1 MTIVGTI
8 LKGIKWKED
17 SASPVTVRVDK
28 NGFYIY
34 WVCQNGE
41 TDTLEISSIRDTR
54 TGKYARVPSSAKL
67 RTTINYCGN
76 SEALEDKQIQIF
88 YGSQFNNLDE
98 INFSCASKDLALLW
112 TSELMKMA
120 YNIYAINSCPLTFLK
135 KAHARLRFMVEKGD
149 MLPVKKLTRM
159 LTKDKVEMKRIE
171 KALEST
177 NLPSGRNDS
186 ILIDDVTFEKFL
198 SFYKNLVQRQELES
212 IFDKLFPQA
221 QQYHPQTNTSSSA
234 FSSSLHSQKDNPL
247 SGTSGKYIDV
257 DTLVQFINKHQRDPR
272 LNEILHPYADRERGL
287 DIIKTYEPHKEILK
301 KQCLSYD
308 GFLRYLMSDD
318 NAIVAPEKLDLHMDM
333 DQPLN
338 HYFINS
344 SHNTYLTGHQLRGK
358 SSVDM
363 YRQCLLAGCRCVELD
378 CWNGKTDEEPIIT
391 HGYTVVTEISFKE
404 VLEAINESAF
414 KTSSYPVILSFEN
427 HCSPRQQAKMVQY
440 CKEIFSS
447 DVLLT
452 EPLADYPLDKNS
464 PLPSPSQLMRRIII
478 KNKKKHSK
486 KHAQA
491 LKSFTP
497 SSSTVAPCDTEEQ
510 ELEESD
516 PDEEELPPIDA
527 DASDILT
534 LNGDSGICAT
544 SLISS
549 SNYTT
554 EPLATPTTT
563 TSTSNSTSISAH
575 QHHHHHS
582 ASSNISNSNSNYSTS
597 TNIASNNNPVSS
609 SSPSTT
615 STTAVS
621 TSSSTTATTAG
632 SVGVVSGGDDNI
644 GSTIQKCRLPSTDQT
659 SINST
664 STSEFSQQQQQQQH
678 LLQQRT
684 ASNDLSDLNGDLNVL
699 NNQQDLVASPLSRE
713 AEPAVEMSAL
723 VVYMQPVRF
732 NSFEEAER
740 RGKSYEV
747 SSFAETQATSLLKER
762 PIDFVSLNKKQFTR
776 VYPRGTRVDS
786 SNYIPQVYWNAGCQM
801 VALNF
806 QTFDLGMQLNM
817 GLFDYNC
824 RSGYILK
831 PEFMRR
837 PDKTFD
843 PFTESTVDGIIAG
856 TVSVKIIS
864 GQFLS
869 EKRGSTFVEVE
880 MYGLPADTVRR
891 RRTKVAQANGINPIW
906 DDEPFEFK
914 KVVLPELASLRIAAY
929 EEVGRSNRLVGY
941 RILPVVGL
949 RPGYRHLP
957 LRSESNQPLTLP
969 TLFLKV
975 EVNDYVP
982 PLYADI
988 AEALANP
995 IAHQKKED
1003 PVERH
1008 AEQLMVLDEQISARF

>member
-8 LKGIKWKED
+8 LKGIKWNED
-17 SASPVTVRVDK
+17 SASTVTVRIDK

-67 RTTINYCGN
+67 RTLINYCGN
-76 SEALEDKQIQIF
+76 SEALEDKQIQII

-98 INFSCASKDLALLW
+98 INFSCASKDLAQLW
-112 TSELMKMA
+112 TNELMKMA
-120 YNIYAINSCPLTFLK
+120 YNIYAINACPLTFLK

-149 MLPVKKLTRM
+149 VLPVKKLTRM

-171 KALEST
+171 KALELT
-177 NLPSGRNDS
+177 QLPSSRNDS
-186 ILIDDVTFEKFL
+186 ILIDDFTFERFL
-198 SFYKNLVQRQELES
+198 SFYKNLVQRQELEQ

-221 QQYHPQTNTSSSA
+221 QQYNPNQHHHQTSSSST
-234 FSSSLHSQKDNPL
+234 FSTSTFHSSSHHHHRDHHNSFQGY
-247 SGTSGKYIDV
+247 SSKYIHL
-257 DTLVQFINKHQRDPR
+257 DTLVQFLNKHQRDPR
-272 LNEILHPYADRERGL
+272 LNEILHPYADKQRGL
-287 DIIKTYEPHKEILK
+287 DIIKTYEPHKEIAKLD
-301 KQCLSYD
+301 CLSYD
-308 GFLRYLMSDD
+308 GFMRYLMSDD

-333 DQPLN
+333 SQPLN

-414 KTSSYPVILSFEN
+414 KTSPYPVILSFEN

-452 EPLADYPLDKNS
+452 EPLSDYPLDHNI
-464 PLPSPSQLMRRIII
+464 PLPSPNQLMRRIII
-478 KNKKKHSK
+478 KNKKKHTK
-486 KHAQA
+486 KHHHSTHSNSTSTSNNQVPVVSNNSIPSANTQSSISSTSQQQSQQPQQQQQSQAQQDG
-491 LKSFTP
+491 TP
-497 SSSTVAPCDTEEQ
+497 QGAESNSTTVQNANLTNACVSGSPSTTSGIVTDSNQSGRYVPSLSSSTVASTCDTEETDIR
-510 ELEESD
+510 D
-516 PDEEELPPIDA
+516 PDEESDADEEDLPP
-527 DASDILT
+527 LT
-534 LNGDSGICAT
+534 
-544 SLISS
+544 
-549 SNYTT
+549 
-554 EPLATPTTT
+554 
-563 TSTSNSTSISAH
+563 
-575 QHHHHHS
+575 
-582 ASSNISNSNSNYSTS
+582 
-597 TNIASNNNPVSS
+597 
-609 SSPSTT
+609 
-615 STTAVS
+615 
-621 TSSSTTATTAG
+621 
-632 SVGVVSGGDDNI
+632 
-644 GSTIQKCRLPSTDQT
+644 
-659 SINST
+659 
-664 STSEFSQQQQQQQH
+664 
-678 LLQQRT
+678 
-684 ASNDLSDLNGDLNVL
+684 DLNGELNQNAGEIMV
-699 NNQQDLVASPLSRE
+699 SPMSRE
-713 AEPAVEMSAL
+713 AEPAVEMSEL

-732 NSFEEAER
+732 KTFEEAER
-740 RGKSYEV
+740 RDRSYEV

-762 PIDFVSLNKKQFTR
+762 PIDFVSLNKRQFTR
-776 VYPRGTRVDS
+776 VYPKGTRVDS

-817 GLFDYNC
+817 GLFDYNN

-837 PDKTFD
+837 PDRQFD

-856 TVSVKIIS
+856 TVSVQVIS

-869 EKRGSTFVEVE
+869 EKRGNTFVEVE
-880 MYGLPADTVRR
+880 MYGLPADTARR
-891 RRTKVAQANGINPIW
+891 RRTKISQSNGVNPTW
-906 DDEPFEFK
+906 DDDPFVFK
-914 KVVLPELASLRIAAY
+914 KIVLPDLASLRIAAY
-929 EEVGRSNRLVGY
+929 EEVGRSNRLIGY

-982 PLYADI
+982 DRLSELAD
-988 AEALANP
+988 ALANP
-995 IAHQKKED
+995 IAHQSMVD
-1003 PVERH
+1003 RH
-1008 AEQLMVLDEQISARF
+1008 AKQLMVLNEQNEQPD

>member
-8 LKGIKWKED
+8 LKGIKWRED

-76 SEALEDKQIQIF
+76 TDSLEDKQIQII

-149 MLPVKKLTRM
+149 VLPIKKLTRM
-159 LTKDKVEMKRIE
+159 LTKDKGEMKRIE
-171 KALEST
+171 RALEIT
-177 NLPSGRNDS
+177 NISPPQSRNDS
-186 ILIDDVTFEKFL
+186 ILIDDFTFEKFL
-198 SFYKNLVQRQELES
+198 LFYKNLIQRQELEL

-221 QQYHPQTNTSSSA
+221 QQNH
-234 FSSSLHSQKDNPL
+234 SLP
-247 SGTSGKYIDV
+247 GTSGKYIDV

-287 DIIKTYEPHKEILK
+287 DIIKTYEPHKEMLRR
-301 KQCLSYD
+301 QCLSYD

-318 NAIVAPEKLDLHMDM
+318 NAIVAPEKLDLHMEM

-378 CWNGKTDEEPIIT
+378 CWNGKNDEEPIIT

-464 PLPSPSQLMRRIII
+464 PLPPPNQLMRRIII

-486 KHAQA
+486 KHTQQ

-527 DASDILT
+527 DVSDLLT
-534 LNGDSGICAT
+534 LNGDSGIC
-544 SLISS
+544 
-549 SNYTT
+549 
-554 EPLATPTTT
+554 
-563 TSTSNSTSISAH
+563 
-575 QHHHHHS
+575 
-582 ASSNISNSNSNYSTS
+582 NIDN
-597 TNIASNNNPVSS
+597 
-609 SSPSTT
+609 
-615 STTAVS
+615 
-621 TSSSTTATTAG
+621 SSTDL
-632 SVGVVSGGDDNI
+632 SLHNLS
-644 GSTIQKCRLPSTDQT
+644 
-659 SINST
+659 
-664 STSEFSQQQQQQQH
+664 SQQQQQVQQNQQQTQLQQQLQQQQQQSQHQQH
-678 LLQQRT
+678 ILQQRT
-684 ASNDLSDLNGDLNVL
+684 ASNDLSDLNGELL
-699 NNQQDLVASPLSRE
+699 LSSQQDLVFSPMSRE

-762 PIDFVSLNKKQFTR
+762 PIDFVTLNKKQFTR
-776 VYPRGTRVDS
+776 VYPKGTRVDS

-806 QTFDLGMQLNM
+806 QSFDLGMQLNM
-817 GLFDYNC
+817 GLFDYNN

-869 EKRGSTFVEVE
+869 EKKVNTFVEVE
-880 MYGLPADTVRR
+880 MYGLPVDTVRR
-891 RRTKVAQANGINPIW
+891 RRTKVAQSNGINPIW

-929 EEVGRSNRLVGY
+929 EEVGRSNRLIGY

-1008 AEQLMVLDEQISARF
+1008 AEQLMVLDEQNEANAQID

>member
-1 MTIVGTI
+1 MSIVGTI

-76 SEALEDKQIQIF
+76 TDSLEDKQIQII

-98 INFSCASKDLALLW
+98 INFSCASKDLAQLW

-120 YNIYAINSCPLTFLK
+120 YNSESINSCPLTFLK

-149 MLPVKKLTRM
+149 VLPVKKLTRM
-159 LTKDKVEMKRIE
+159 LTKDKVEMKRVE
-171 KALEST
+171 KALELT
-177 NLPSGRNDS
+177 NLPSSRNDS
-186 ILIDDVTFEKFL
+186 ILIDDFTFEKFL
-198 SFYKNLVQRQELES
+198 SFYKNLVQRQELEQ

-221 QQYHPQTNTSSSA
+221 QQYHPPSTSSSSTSA
-234 FSSSLHSQKDNPL
+234 FTSSLSSHSQKNDNPL
-247 SGTSGKYIDV
+247 VGTSGKYIDV

-287 DIIKTYEPHKEILK
+287 DIIKTYEPHKEISK
-301 KQCLSYD
+301 KQSLSYD
-308 GFLRYLMSDD
+308 GFLRYLMSED
-318 NAIVAPEKLDLHMDM
+318 NAIVAPEKLGLHMDM
-333 DQPLN
+333 TQPLN

-378 CWNGKTDEEPIIT
+378 CWNGKNDEEPIIT

-452 EPLADYPLDKNS
+452 EPLADFPLDQNS
-464 PLPSPSQLMRRIII
+464 PLPSPSHLMNRIII
-478 KNKKKHSK
+478 KNKKKHTK
-486 KHAQA
+486 KQPAH
-491 LKSFTP
+491 KSFTP
-497 SSSTVAPCDTEEQ
+497 SSSIVAACDNEEQ

-527 DASDILT
+527 DVSDSLT
-534 LNGDSGICAT
+534 INGDSGICGLST
-544 SLISS
+544 TSS
-549 SNYTT
+549 SIIN
-554 EPLATPTTT
+554 ATTT
-563 TSTSNSTSISAH
+563 MATTATAITSSI
-575 QHHHHHS
+575 
-582 ASSNISNSNSNYSTS
+582 NNL
-597 TNIASNNNPVSS
+597 SNNNSS
-609 SSPSTT
+609 N
-615 STTAVS
+615 
-621 TSSSTTATTAG
+621 
-632 SVGVVSGGDDNI
+632 NI
-644 GSTIQKCRLPSTDQT
+644 QAAQLA
-659 SINST
+659 
-664 STSEFSQQQQQQQH
+664 SQQQQSQH
-678 LLQQRT
+678 ALLQQRT
-684 ASNDLSDLNGDLNVL
+684 ASTDLTDMSGEILML
-699 NNQQDLVASPLSRE
+699 NNQQEIMVSPMSRE

-732 NSFEEAER
+732 KSFEEAER

-762 PIDFVSLNKKQFTR
+762 PIDFVSLNKRQFTR
-776 VYPRGTRVDS
+776 VYPKGTRVDS
-786 SNYIPQVYWNAGCQM
+786 SNYIPQVFWNAGCQM

-817 GLFDYNC
+817 GLFDYNNC
-824 RSGYILK
+824 SGYILK

-837 PDKTFD
+837 PDRQFD
-843 PFTESTVDGIIAG
+843 PFTESIVDGIIAG
-856 TVSVKIIS
+856 TVSVKVIS

-869 EKRGSTFVEVE
+869 EKRGNTFVEVE

-891 RRTKVAQANGINPIW
+891 RRTKVAQSNGVNPIW
-906 DDEPFEFK
+906 DDEPFTFN
-914 KVVLPELASLRIAAY
+914 KVVLPDLASLRIAAY
-929 EEVGRSNRLVGY
+929 EEVGRSNRLIGY

-982 PLYADI
+982 DRFSELADI
-988 AEALANP
+988 LANP
-995 IAHQKKED
+995 IAHQSTVD
-1003 PVERH
+1003 RH
-1008 AEQLMVLDEQISARF
+1008 AKQLMVLNEQNEQTD

>member
-1 MTIVGTI
+1 MSIVGTI

-76 SEALEDKQIQIF
+76 TDALEDKQIQII

-98 INFSCASKDLALLW
+98 INFSCASKDLAQLW
-112 TSELMKMA
+112 TNELMKMA

-149 MLPVKKLTRM
+149 VLPVKKLTRM

-177 NLPSGRNDS
+177 GLPSSRNDS
-186 ILIDDVTFEKFL
+186 ILIDDFTFEKFL
-198 SFYKNLVQRQELES
+198 TFYKNLVQRQELEQ

-221 QQYHPQTNTSSSA
+221 QQYHPTQQSSSSST
-234 FSSSLHSQKDNPL
+234 FSSSLHSSSQKENPFQ
-247 SGTSGKYIDV
+247 GTSGKYIDV
-257 DTLVQFINKHQRDPR
+257 DTLVQFINKYQRDPR

-333 DQPLN
+333 NQPLN

-427 HCSPRQQAKMVQY
+427 HCSPKQQAKMVQY

-452 EPLADYPLDKNS
+452 EPLADFPLDQNS

-478 KNKKKHSK
+478 KNKKKHAK
-486 KHAQA
+486 KQPTQ
-491 LKSFTP
+491 KSFTP
-497 SSSTVAPCDTEEQ
+497 SSSTIPTCDTEEQ

-516 PDEEELPPIDA
+516 PDEEDLPPIDI
-527 DASDILT
+527 DAPDSLT
-534 LNGDSGICAT
+534 MNGDSTICV
-544 SLISS
+544 L
-549 SNYTT
+549 
-554 EPLATPTTT
+554 
-563 TSTSNSTSISAH
+563 SA
-575 QHHHHHS
+575 
-582 ASSNISNSNSNYSTS
+582 
-597 TNIASNNNPVSS
+597 V
-609 SSPSTT
+609 
-615 STTAVS
+615 
-621 TSSSTTATTAG
+621 
-632 SVGVVSGGDDNI
+632 
-644 GSTIQKCRLPSTDQT
+644 
-659 SINST
+659 
-664 STSEFSQQQQQQQH
+664 
-678 LLQQRT
+678 
-684 ASNDLSDLNGDLNVL
+684 NGDLNML
-699 NNQQDLVASPLSRE
+699 NINQQEIMASPMSQE

-732 NSFEEAER
+732 KSFEEAER
-740 RGKSYEV
+740 RGRCYEV

-762 PIDFVSLNKKQFTR
+762 PIDFVSLNKRQFTR
-776 VYPRGTRVDS
+776 IYPKGTRVDS

-817 GLFDYNC
+817 GLFDYNN
-824 RSGYILK
+824 RTGYILK

-837 PDKTFD
+837 PDRAFD

-856 TVSVKIIS
+856 TVSVKVIS

-869 EKRGSTFVEVE
+869 EKRGNTFVEVE

-891 RRTKVAQANGINPIW
+891 RRTKVAQSNGINPVW
-906 DDEPFEFK
+906 DDEPFTFN
-914 KVVLPELASLRIAAY
+914 KVVLPDLASLRIAAY
-929 EEVGRSNRLVGY
+929 EEVGRSNRLIGY

-982 PLYADI
+982 DRLSELAD
-988 AEALANP
+988 ALANP
-995 IAHQKKED
+995 IAHQSMVD
-1003 PVERH
+1003 RH
-1008 AEQLMVLDEQISARF
+1008 AKQLAVLNEQNEQTD

>member
-8 LKGIKWKED
+8 LKGIKWRED

-76 SEALEDKQIQIF
+76 TDSLEDKQIQII

-149 MLPVKKLTRM
+149 VLPIKKLTRM
-159 LTKDKVEMKRIE
+159 LTKDKGEMKRIE
-171 KALEST
+171 RALEIT
-177 NLPSGRNDS
+177 NISPPQSRNDS
-186 ILIDDVTFEKFL
+186 ILIDDLTFEKFL
-198 SFYKNLVQRQELES
+198 LFYKNLVQRQELEL

-221 QQYHPQTNTSSSA
+221 QQNH
-234 FSSSLHSQKDNPL
+234 SLP
-247 SGTSGKYIDV
+247 GTSGKYIDV

-287 DIIKTYEPHKEILK
+287 DIIKTYEPHKEMLRR
-301 KQCLSYD
+301 QCLSYD

-318 NAIVAPEKLDLHMDM
+318 NAIVAPEKLDLHMEM

-378 CWNGKTDEEPIIT
+378 CWNGKNDEEPIIT

-464 PLPSPSQLMRRIII
+464 PLPPPNQLMRRIII

-486 KHAQA
+486 KHAQQ

-527 DASDILT
+527 DASDLLT
-534 LNGDSGICAT
+534 LNGDSGIC
-544 SLISS
+544 
-549 SNYTT
+549 
-554 EPLATPTTT
+554 
-563 TSTSNSTSISAH
+563 
-575 QHHHHHS
+575 
-582 ASSNISNSNSNYSTS
+582 NIDN
-597 TNIASNNNPVSS
+597 
-609 SSPSTT
+609 
-615 STTAVS
+615 
-621 TSSSTTATTAG
+621 SSTDL
-632 SVGVVSGGDDNI
+632 SQHNLS
-644 GSTIQKCRLPSTDQT
+644 
-659 SINST
+659 
-664 STSEFSQQQQQQQH
+664 SQQQQQQVQQNQQH
-678 LLQQRT
+678 TQTQLQQQSQQQQQQHILQQRT
-684 ASNDLSDLNGDLNVL
+684 ASNDLSDLNGELLLNS
-699 NNQQDLVASPLSRE
+699 QQDLVASPMSRE

-762 PIDFVSLNKKQFTR
+762 PIDFVTLNKKQFTR
-776 VYPRGTRVDS
+776 VYPKGTRVDS

-817 GLFDYNC
+817 GLFDYNN

-843 PFTESTVDGIIAG
+843 PFTEATVDGIIAG
-856 TVSVKIIS
+856 TVSVKVIS

-869 EKRGSTFVEVE
+869 EKKVNTFVEVE
-880 MYGLPADTVRR
+880 MYGLPVDTVRR
-891 RRTKVAQANGINPIW
+891 RRTRVAQSNGINPIY

-929 EEVGRSNRLVGY
+929 EEVGRSNRLIGY

-1008 AEQLMVLDEQISARF
+1008 AEQLMVLDEQNEANAQID

>member
-76 SEALEDKQIQIF
+76 NDSLEDKQIQII

-149 MLPVKKLTRM
+149 VLPVKKLTRM

-171 KALEST
+171 KALELT
-177 NLPSGRNDS
+177 NLPSSRNDS
-186 ILIDDVTFEKFL
+186 ILIDDFTFEKFL
-198 SFYKNLVQRQELES
+198 LFYKNLVQRQELES

-221 QQYHPQTNTSSSA
+221 QQYHPQTNTSSSSSA
-234 FSSSLHSQKDNPL
+234 FTSSLHSQKDNPF

-301 KQCLSYD
+301 KSCLSYD

-318 NAIVAPEKLDLHMDM
+318 NAIVAPEKLDLFMDM

-427 HCSPRQQAKMVQY
+427 HCSPRQQTKMVQY
-440 CKEIFSS
+440 CKEIFGS

-452 EPLADYPLDKNS
+452 EPLPDYPLDRNS
-464 PLPSPSQLMRRIII
+464 PLPPPSQLMRRIII

-486 KHAQA
+486 KHAQQ

-527 DASDILT
+527 DASDLLT
-534 LNGDSGICAT
+534 LNGDSGIC
-544 SLISS
+544 
-549 SNYTT
+549 
-554 EPLATPTTT
+554 
-563 TSTSNSTSISAH
+563 
-575 QHHHHHS
+575 
-582 ASSNISNSNSNYSTS
+582 NIDN
-597 TNIASNNNPVSS
+597 
-609 SSPSTT
+609 
-615 STTAVS
+615 
-621 TSSSTTATTAG
+621 SSTDL
-632 SVGVVSGGDDNI
+632 SQHNLS
-644 GSTIQKCRLPSTDQT
+644 QHQQQ
-659 SINST
+659 
-664 STSEFSQQQQQQQH
+664 SQQQQQQHQLNQHQQHSNQQQNQH
-678 LLQQRT
+678 LLQSRT
-684 ASNDLSDLNGDLNVL
+684 ASNDLSDLNGDLLL
-699 NNQQDLVASPLSRE
+699 NSQQDLVASPMSRE

-817 GLFDYNC
+817 GLFDYNN

-856 TVSVKIIS
+856 TVSVKVIS

-869 EKRGSTFVEVE
+869 EKRGNTFVEVE
-880 MYGLPADTVRR
+880 MYGLPVDTVRR
-891 RRTKVAQANGINPIW
+891 RRTKVAQSNGINPIW
-906 DDEPFEFK
+906 DDESFEFK

-929 EEVGRSNRLVGY
+929 EEVGRSNRLIGY

-1008 AEQLMVLDEQISARF
+1008 AEQLMVLDEQNEANAQID

>member
-1 MTIVGTI
+1 MQQTTNSSLAFIVASRQQTVQMSVRKMSIVGTI

-67 RTTINYCGN
+67 RTTINYCIGN
-76 SEALEDKQIQIF
+76 TDSLEDKQIQII
-88 YGSQFNNLDE
+88 YGSHFNNLDE
-98 INFSCASKDLALLW
+98 INFSCASKELAQTW
-112 TSELMKMA
+112 TNELMKMA
-120 YNIYAINSCPLTFLK
+120 YNIFAINSCPLTFLR

-149 MLPVKKLTRM
+149 VLPVKKLTRM

-171 KALEST
+171 KALELT
-177 NLPSGRNDS
+177 NLPSSRNDS
-186 ILIDDVTFEKFL
+186 ILIDDFTFEKFL
-198 SFYKNLVQRQELES
+198 TFYKNLVQRQELEH
-212 IFDKLFPQA
+212 IFDKLFPNA
-221 QQYHPQTNTSSSA
+221 QQYHPQTSLSSA
-234 FSSSLHSQKDNPL
+234 FSSSHSQRDN
-247 SGTSGKYIDV
+247 SFTGTSAKYIDV

-301 KQCLSYD
+301 KNSLSYD

-333 DQPLN
+333 SQPLN

-440 CKEIFSS
+440 CKEIFSP

-452 EPLADYPLDKNS
+452 EPLSDYPLDQNTT
-464 PLPSPSQLMRRIII
+464 LPSPSQLMRRIVI
-478 KNKKKHSK
+478 KNKKKHAK
-486 KHAQA
+486 KQPTQ
-491 LKSFTP
+491 KSFTP
-497 SSSTVAPCDTEEQ
+497 SSSTVATCDIEEQ
-510 ELEESD
+510 ELEESE

-527 DASDILT
+527 DAPDSPT
-534 LNGDSGICAT
+534 LNGELDTCGFSTASSAYFTNSSVITAPSGT
-544 SLISS
+544 NNSQTPPSS
-549 SNYTT
+549 SI
-554 EPLATPTTT
+554 
-563 TSTSNSTSISAH
+563 STSNSTSAPSVIAN
-575 QHHHHHS
+575 
-582 ASSNISNSNSNYSTS
+582 SSTNSNSNVQNRRPPPVNQTS
-597 TNIASNNNPVSS
+597 TASIN
-609 SSPSTT
+609 
-615 STTAVS
+615 
-621 TSSSTTATTAG
+621 TATA
-632 SVGVVSGGDDNI
+632 SDVQSQN
-644 GSTIQKCRLPSTDQT
+644 QPYHLPP
-659 SINST
+659 
-664 STSEFSQQQQQQQH
+664 
-678 LLQQRT
+678 QRT
-684 ASNDLSDLNGDLNVL
+684 LSNDLSDLNGEVTS
-699 NNQQDLVASPLSRE
+699 NNQQEIMASPMSQE

-732 NSFEEAER
+732 KSFEEAER
-740 RGKSYEV
+740 RGRSYEV

-762 PIDFVSLNKKQFTR
+762 PIDFVSLNKRQFTR
-776 VYPRGTRVDS
+776 VYPKGTRVDS

-817 GLFDYNC
+817 GLFDYNN
-824 RSGYILK
+824 RTGYILK

-837 PDKTFD
+837 PDRSFD

-856 TVSVKIIS
+856 TVSVKVIS

-869 EKRGSTFVEVE
+869 EKRGNTFVEVE

-891 RRTKVAQANGINPIW
+891 RRTKVAQSNGINPTW
-906 DDEPFEFK
+906 DDEPFTFN
-914 KVVLPELASLRIAAY
+914 KVVLPDLASLRVAAY
-929 EEVGRSNRLVGY
+929 EEIGRSNRLIGY

-969 TLFLKV
+969 TLFLKI

-982 PLYADI
+982 DRLAEL

-995 IAHQKKED
+995 IAHQSMID
-1003 PVERH
+1003 RH
-1008 AEQLMVLDEQISARF
+1008 AKQLMVLNEQDEQTD

>member
-1 MTIVGTI
+1 MSIVGAM
-8 LKGIKWKED
+8 LKGIKWKDEPSD
-17 SASPVTVRVDK
+17 HTASPVTVRVDK

-34 WVCQNGE
+34 WVCQDGE

-54 TGKYARVPSSAKL
+54 TGKYARVPSSGKL
-67 RTTINYCGN
+67 RTTINLTSN
-76 SEALEDKQIQIF
+76 TDPLEDKQIQII
-88 YGSQFNNLDE
+88 YGSQFNELKE
-98 INFSCASKDLALLW
+98 INLSCASKDLALLW
-112 TSELMKMA
+112 TTELMKMA

-135 KAHARLRFMVEKGD
+135 KAHAKLRFMVEKGD
-149 MLPVKKLTRM
+149 KLPVKKLTRM
-159 LTKDKVEMKRIE
+159 LTRDKADIKRVE
-171 KALEST
+171 KALEMT
-177 NLPSGRNDS
+177 NLPSSRNDS
-186 ILIDDVTFEKFL
+186 ILIDEFTFEKFL
-198 SFYKNLVQRQELES
+198 SFYKNLVQRQELEQ

-221 QQYHPQTNTSSSA
+221 QQYHPTTTTTSSALA
-234 FSSSLHSQKDNPL
+234 FSTSLHSQKDH
-247 SGTSGKYIDV
+247 SFQGISGKYIDV

-287 DIIKTYEPHKEILK
+287 EIIKTYEPHKEILK

-333 DQPLN
+333 NQPLN

-452 EPLADYPLDKNS
+452 DPLTDYPLDPNT

-478 KNKKKHSK
+478 KNKKKHTK
-486 KHAQA
+486 KKPTQ
-491 LKSFTP
+491 KSFTP
-497 SSSTVAPCDTEEQ
+497 SSSTVATCDIEEQ

-527 DASDILT
+527 DAPDSLT
-534 LNGDSGICAT
+534 FNGDSGICGLSTT
-544 SLISS
+544 SSMTGNSINTNSSLNSTGTHNVSLSS
-549 SNYTT
+549 SSFS
-554 EPLATPTTT
+554 
-563 TSTSNSTSISAH
+563 TSTKTLTALPGVPGSTG
-575 QHHHHHS
+575 
-582 ASSNISNSNSNYSTS
+582 ISNSN
-597 TNIASNNNPVSS
+597 NNNHN
-609 SSPSTT
+609 
-615 STTAVS
+615 
-621 TSSSTTATTAG
+621 SSTLQ
-632 SVGVVSGGDDNI
+632 NR
-644 GSTIQKCRLPSTDQT
+644 RLPSADQT
-659 SINST
+659 SNHSISSDLPT
-664 STSEFSQQQQQQQH
+664 SQH
-678 LLQQRT
+678 QSHALQHRA
-684 ASNDLSDLNGDLNVL
+684 ASSDLSDFNGDLL
-699 NNQQDLVASPLSRE
+699 SSGQQDIMVSPMSRE

-732 NSFEEAER
+732 KSFEEAER
-740 RGKSYEV
+740 RGRSYEV
-747 SSFAETQATSLLKER
+747 SSFAETQATSLLKES
-762 PIDFVSLNKKQFTR
+762 PIDFVSLNKRQFTR
-776 VYPRGTRVDS
+776 IYPKGTRVDS

-837 PDKTFD
+837 PDRTFD

-869 EKRGSTFVEVE
+869 IEKRVNVFVEIE

-891 RRTKVAQANGINPIW
+891 KKTKVVSSNGINPIW
-906 DDEPFEFK
+906 DDEPFTFN
-914 KVVLPELASLRIAAY
+914 KVVLPDLASLRIAAY
-929 EEVGRSNRLVGY
+929 EEMGRSNKLIGY

-957 LRSESNQPLTLP
+957 LRSDSNQPLTLP
-969 TLFLKV
+969 TLFLKI

-982 PLYADI
+982 DRLSELAD
-988 AEALANP
+988 ALANP
-995 IAHQKKED
+995 IAHQSMVD
-1003 PVERH
+1003 RH
-1008 AEQLMVLDEQISARF
+1008 AKQLMVLNEQNEQAS

>member
-1 MTIVGTI
+1 MSVRKMSIVGTI

-67 RTTINYCGN
+67 RTTINYCIGN
-76 SEALEDKQIQIF
+76 TDSLEDKQIQII
-88 YGSQFNNLDE
+88 YGSHFNNLDE
-98 INFSCASKDLALLW
+98 INFSCASKELAQTW
-112 TSELMKMA
+112 TNELMKMA
-120 YNIYAINSCPLTFLK
+120 YNIFAINSCPLTFLR

-149 MLPVKKLTRM
+149 VLPVKKLTRM

-171 KALEST
+171 KALELT
-177 NLPSGRNDS
+177 NLPSSRNDS
-186 ILIDDVTFEKFL
+186 ILIDDFTFEKFL
-198 SFYKNLVQRQELES
+198 TFYKNLVQRQELEH
-212 IFDKLFPQA
+212 IFDKLFPNA
-221 QQYHPQTNTSSSA
+221 QQYHPQTSLSSA
-234 FSSSLHSQKDNPL
+234 FSSSHSQRDN
-247 SGTSGKYIDV
+247 SFTGTSAKYIDV

-301 KQCLSYD
+301 KNSLSYD

-333 DQPLN
+333 SQPLN

-440 CKEIFSS
+440 CKEIFSP

-452 EPLADYPLDKNS
+452 EPLSDYPLDQNTT
-464 PLPSPSQLMRRIII
+464 LPSPSQLMRRIVI
-478 KNKKKHSK
+478 KNKKKHAK
-486 KHAQA
+486 KQPTQ
-491 LKSFTP
+491 KSFTP
-497 SSSTVAPCDTEEQ
+497 SSSTVATCDIEEQ
-510 ELEESD
+510 ELEESE

-527 DASDILT
+527 DAPDSPT
-534 LNGDSGICAT
+534 LNGELDTCGFSTASSAYFTNSSVITAPSGT
-544 SLISS
+544 NNSQTPPSS
-549 SNYTT
+549 SI
-554 EPLATPTTT
+554 
-563 TSTSNSTSISAH
+563 STSNSTSAPSVIAN
-575 QHHHHHS
+575 
-582 ASSNISNSNSNYSTS
+582 SSTNSNSNVQNRRPPPVNQTS
-597 TNIASNNNPVSS
+597 TASIN
-609 SSPSTT
+609 
-615 STTAVS
+615 
-621 TSSSTTATTAG
+621 TATA
-632 SVGVVSGGDDNI
+632 SDVQSQN
-644 GSTIQKCRLPSTDQT
+644 QPYHLPP
-659 SINST
+659 
-664 STSEFSQQQQQQQH
+664 
-678 LLQQRT
+678 QRT
-684 ASNDLSDLNGDLNVL
+684 LSNDLSDLNGEVTS
-699 NNQQDLVASPLSRE
+699 NNQQEIMASPMSQE

-732 NSFEEAER
+732 KSFEEAER
-740 RGKSYEV
+740 RGRSYEV

-762 PIDFVSLNKKQFTR
+762 PIDFVSLNKRQFTR
-776 VYPRGTRVDS
+776 VYPKGTRVDS

-817 GLFDYNC
+817 GLFDYNN
-824 RSGYILK
+824 RTGYILK

-837 PDKTFD
+837 PDRSFD

-856 TVSVKIIS
+856 TVSVKVIS

-869 EKRGSTFVEVE
+869 EKRGNTFVEVE

-891 RRTKVAQANGINPIW
+891 RRTKVAQSNGINPTW
-906 DDEPFEFK
+906 DDEPFTFN
-914 KVVLPELASLRIAAY
+914 KVVLPDLASLRVAAY
-929 EEVGRSNRLVGY
+929 EEIGRSNRLIGY

-969 TLFLKV
+969 TLFLKI

-982 PLYADI
+982 DRLAEL

-995 IAHQKKED
+995 IAHQSMID
-1003 PVERH
+1003 RH
-1008 AEQLMVLDEQISARF
+1008 AKQLMVLNEQDEQTD

>member
-1 MTIVGTI
+1 MSILGTI

-41 TDTLEISSIRDTR
+41 TDTLEISTIRDTR
-54 TGKYARVPSSAKL
+54 TGKYARVPCSAKL
-67 RTTINYCGN
+67 RTTINYAGN
-76 SEALEDKQIQIF
+76 AESLEDKQIQII

-98 INFSCASKDLALLW
+98 INFSCASKDLAQLW
-112 TSELMKMA
+112 TTELMKMA

-135 KAHARLRFMVEKGD
+135 KAHAKLRFMVEKGD
-149 MLPVKKLTRM
+149 VLPVKKLTKM

-171 KALEST
+171 KALELT
-177 NLPSGRNDS
+177 QLPSSRNDS
-186 ILIDDVTFEKFL
+186 ILIDDFTFEKFIT
-198 SFYKNLVQRQELES
+198 FYKNLVQRQDIEQ

-221 QQYHPQTNTSSSA
+221 QQYHPQHHHHHLGHHHTSSSSSA
-234 FSSSLHSQKDNPL
+234 FNITSSSKDNSL
-247 SGTSGKYIDV
+247 SGTNNKFIDV
-257 DTLVQFINKHQRDPR
+257 DSLVQFLNKYQRDPR
-272 LNEILHPYADRERGL
+272 LNEILHPYADRDRGIE
-287 DIIKTYEPHKEILK
+287 IIKQYEPHKEVARMN
-301 KQCLSYD
+301 CLSYD
-308 GFLRYLMSDD
+308 GFMRYLMSDD
-318 NAIVAPEKLDLHMDM
+318 NAIVAPEKLELHMDM
-333 DQPLN
+333 SQPLN

-378 CWNGKTDEEPIIT
+378 CWNGRNNDEEPIIT

-414 KTSSYPVILSFEN
+414 KTSPYPVILSFEN

-452 EPLADYPLDKNS
+452 EPLADFPLDQNA
-464 PLPSPSQLMRRIII
+464 PLPAPHHLMRKIII
-478 KNKKKHSK
+478 KNKKKETK
-486 KHAQA
+486 K
-491 LKSFTP
+491 T
-497 SSSTVAPCDTEEQ
+497 Q
-510 ELEESD
+510 EMGAAGEGAEESD
-516 PDEEELPPIDA
+516 EEEVPPQIRSSMCSA
-527 DASDILT
+527 DAETPDQTISV
-534 LNGDSGICAT
+534 ST
-544 SLISS
+544 SEQISS
-549 SNYTT
+549 SDSQMIIGING
-554 EPLATPTTT
+554 
-563 TSTSNSTSISAH
+563 
-575 QHHHHHS
+575 
-582 ASSNISNSNSNYSTS
+582 
-597 TNIASNNNPVSS
+597 
-609 SSPSTT
+609 
-615 STTAVS
+615 
-621 TSSSTTATTAG
+621 TAG
-632 SVGVVSGGDDNI
+632 GVVVGVA
-644 GSTIQKCRLPSTDQT
+644 PS
-659 SINST
+659 
-664 STSEFSQQQQQQQH
+664 
-678 LLQQRT
+678 
-684 ASNDLSDLNGDLNVL
+684 
-699 NNQQDLVASPLSRE
+699 QDLPE

-732 NSFEEAER
+732 KSFEKAEL
-740 RGKSYEV
+740 RGRSYEV

-762 PIDFVSLNKKQFTR
+762 PTDFVKLNKRQFTR
-776 VYPRGTRVDS
+776 VYPKGTRVDS

-817 GLFDYNC
+817 GLFDYNN

-837 PDKTFD
+837 PDRTFD

-856 TVSVKIIS
+856 TVSVQVIS

-869 EKRGSTFVEVE
+869 ERRGNTFVEVE

-891 RRTKVAQANGINPIW
+891 RRTKVAQANGINPTW
-906 DDEPFEFK
+906 DDEPFKFK
-914 KVVLPELASLRIAAY
+914 KVVLPDLANLRIAAY

-949 RPGYRHLP
+949 RPGYHHLP

-969 TLFLKV
+969 TLFLKI

-982 PLYADI
+982 DVLSELAD
-988 AEALANP
+988 ALANP
-995 IAHQKKED
+995 IAHQSMVD
-1003 PVERH
+1003 RH
-1008 AEQLMVLDEQISARF
+1008 ARQLQVLNEQNEQTD

>member
-1 MTIVGTI
+1 MSIVGTI
-8 LKGIKWKED
+8 LKGIKWRDET
-17 SASPVTVRVDK
+17 ASPVTVRIDK
-28 NGFYIY
+28 NGFFIY
-34 WVCQNGE
+34 WVCQDGE
-41 TDTLEISSIRDTR
+41 TDILEISLIRDVR
-54 TGKYARVPSSAKL
+54 TGKYARIPPSAKL
-67 RTTINYCGN
+67 RTTINLSSN
-76 SEALEDKQIQIF
+76 TDLLEDKQIQIIF
-88 YGSQFNNLDE
+88 GSQLSELKE
-98 INFSCASKDLALLW
+98 INLSCASKEIALLW
-112 TSELMKMA
+112 TNELMKMA
-120 YNIYAINSCPLTFLK
+120 YNIYSINSCPLTFLK
-135 KAHARLRFMVEKGD
+135 KAHAKLRFMVEKGD
-149 MLPVKKLTRM
+149 LLPVRKLTRM
-159 LTKDKVEMKRIE
+159 LTRDKADMKRVE
-171 KALEST
+171 KALEMT
-177 NLPSGRNDS
+177 NLPSSRNDS
-186 ILIDDVTFEKFL
+186 ILIDELTFEKFL
-198 SFYKNLVQRQELES
+198 SFYKNLAQRQELEQ

-221 QQYHPQTNTSSSA
+221 QQYHPTI
-234 FSSSLHSQKDNPL
+234 HSQKDHSFQGIN
-247 SGTSGKYIDV
+247 GKYIDV

-287 DIIKTYEPHKEILK
+287 EIIKTYEPHKEIAK

-318 NAIVAPEKLDLHMDM
+318 NAIVAPEKLELHMDM
-333 DQPLN
+333 NQPLN

-414 KTSSYPVILSFEN
+414 KTSPYPVILSFEN

-440 CKEIFSS
+440 CKEIFPS

-452 EPLADYPLDKNS
+452 DPLADYPLDPNA

-478 KNKKKHSK
+478 KNKKKHTK
-486 KHAQA
+486 KQPTQ
-491 LKSFTP
+491 KSFTP
-497 SSSTVAPCDTEEQ
+497 SSSTVATCDIEEQ

-527 DASDILT
+527 DAPDSLT
-534 LNGDSGICAT
+534 LNGDSGVCGLSIASGMT
-544 SLISS
+544 GVSLNS
-549 SNYTT
+549 SNINSSMNNS
-554 EPLATPTTT
+554 ANAH
-563 TSTSNSTSISAH
+563 STSNF
-575 QHHHHHS
+575 
-582 ASSNISNSNSNYSTS
+582 
-597 TNIASNNNPVSS
+597 
-609 SSPSTT
+609 
-615 STTAVS
+615 S
-621 TSSSTTATTAG
+621 TSSSFSSSTKTLTETGASSAAASSAG
-632 SVGVVSGGDDNI
+632 LTNI
-644 GSTIQKCRLPSTDQT
+644 CGNSNTNNHNSNLLQSRRLPSTDLT
-659 SINST
+659 STNST
-664 STSEFSQQQQQQQH
+664 GSDLPISTTTTTTTNQNQQPHPLQH
-678 LLQQRT
+678 RA
-684 ASNDLSDLNGDLNVL
+684 ASSDLSDFNGDLL
-699 NNQQDLVASPLSRE
+699 LSGQQDIMVSPMSRE

-732 NSFEEAER
+732 KSFEEADR
-740 RGKSYEV
+740 RGRSYEV

-762 PIDFVSLNKKQFTR
+762 PIDFVSLNKRQFTR
-776 VYPRGTRVDS
+776 IYPKGTRVDS
-786 SNYIPQVYWNAGCQM
+786 SNYIPQVFWNAGCQM

-817 GLFDYNC
+817 GLFDYNN

-837 PDKTFD
+837 PDRNFD

-856 TVSVKIIS
+856 TVSVKVIS

-869 EKRGSTFVEVE
+869 TEKRVNVYVEVE

-891 RRTKVAQANGINPIW
+891 KKTKVVTSNGINPIW
-906 DDEPFEFK
+906 DDEPFTFN
-914 KVVLPELASLRIAAY
+914 KVVLPDLASLRIAAY
-929 EEVGRSNRLVGY
+929 EEVGRSNKLVGY

-969 TLFLKV
+969 TLFLKI

-982 PLYADI
+982 DRLSELAD
-988 AEALANP
+988 ALANP
-995 IAHQKKED
+995 IAHQSMVD
-1003 PVERH
+1003 RH
-1008 AEQLMVLDEQISARF
+1008 AKQLMVLNEQNEQAN

>member
-1 MTIVGTI
+1 MSIVGTI

-54 TGKYARVPSSAKL
+54 TGKYARIPSSAKL

-76 SEALEDKQIQIF
+76 STDALEDKQIQII

-98 INFSCASKDLALLW
+98 INFSCVSKDLALLW
-112 TSELMKMA
+112 TNELMKMA
-120 YNIYAINSCPLTFLK
+120 HNIYAINACPLTFLK
-135 KAHARLRFMVEKGD
+135 KAHAKFRFMVEKGD
-149 MLPVKKLTRM
+149 VLPVKKLTRM

-171 KALEST
+171 KALELT
-177 NLPSGRNDS
+177 QLPSSRNDS
-186 ILIDDVTFEKFL
+186 ILIDDFTFEKFL
-198 SFYKNLVQRQELES
+198 SFYKNLVQRQELEQ

-221 QQYHPQTNTSSSA
+221 QQLTHHSHHSHHLHLTNAATFSTSSHSTKD
-234 FSSSLHSQKDNPL
+234 SSQM
-247 SGTSGKYIDV
+247 GTYSGKYIDV
-257 DTLVQFINKHQRDPR
+257 DTLVHFLNKHQRDPR
-272 LNEILHPYADRERGL
+272 LNEILHPYADRQRGL
-287 DIIKTYEPHKEILK
+287 DIIKTYEPHKEIVKLE
-301 KQCLSYD
+301 CLSYD
-308 GFLRYLMSDD
+308 GFVRYLLSED

-333 DQPLN
+333 NQPLN

-378 CWNGKTDEEPIIT
+378 CWNGKNDEEPIIT

-414 KTSSYPVILSFEN
+414 KTSPYPVILSFEN

-452 EPLADYPLDKNS
+452 EPLGDYPLEHNV
-464 PLPSPSQLMRRIII
+464 PLPSPNQLMKRIII
-478 KNKKKHSK
+478 KNKKKHTK
-486 KHAQA
+486 KEVTE
-491 LKSFTP
+491 KSFAP
-497 SSSTVAPCDTEEQ
+497 SLSSSTVTTCDTEEQ
-510 ELEESD
+510 EINPDEESD
-516 PDEEELPPIDA
+516 ADEEELPPI
-527 DASDILT
+527 
-534 LNGDSGICAT
+534 N
-544 SLISS
+544 
-549 SNYTT
+549 
-554 EPLATPTTT
+554 
-563 TSTSNSTSISAH
+563 
-575 QHHHHHS
+575 
-582 ASSNISNSNSNYSTS
+582 
-597 TNIASNNNPVSS
+597 
-609 SSPSTT
+609 
-615 STTAVS
+615 
-621 TSSSTTATTAG
+621 
-632 SVGVVSGGDDNI
+632 
-644 GSTIQKCRLPSTDQT
+644 
-659 SINST
+659 
-664 STSEFSQQQQQQQH
+664 
-678 LLQQRT
+678 
-684 ASNDLSDLNGDLNVL
+684 DLNGELLEESNHSQEIMV
-699 NNQQDLVASPLSRE
+699 SPMSRE
-713 AEPAVEMSAL
+713 AEPAVEMSEL
-723 VVYMQPVRF
+723 VVYLQPVRF
-732 NSFEEAER
+732 KSFEEAER
-740 RGKSYEV
+740 RDRTYEV

-762 PIDFVSLNKKQFTR
+762 PIDFVTFNKRQFTR
-776 VYPRGTRVDS
+776 VYPKGTRVDS
-786 SNYIPQVYWNAGCQM
+786 SNYIPQVFWNAGCQM

-817 GLFDYNC
+817 GLFDYNN

-856 TVSVKIIS
+856 TVSVQVIS

-869 EKRGSTFVEVE
+869 EKRGNTFVEVE
-880 MYGLPADTVRR
+880 MYGLPADTARR
-891 RRTKVAQANGINPIW
+891 RRTKVCQSNGINPTW
-906 DDEPFEFK
+906 DDEPFLFK
-914 KVVLPELASLRIAAY
+914 KIVLPDLASLRVAAY
-929 EEVGRSNRLVGY
+929 EEVGRSNRLIGY

-957 LRSESNQPLTLP
+957 LRSESNQSLTLP

-982 PLYADI
+982 DRLSELAD
-988 AEALANP
+988 ALANP
-995 IAHQKKED
+995 IAHQSMVD
-1003 PVERH
+1003 RH
-1008 AEQLMVLDEQISARF
+1008 ARQLMVLNEQNEQAD